1 MAPCQQ
7 RGCLSLSG
15 GRTVVRRA
23 AWVLL
28 APTAALAALS
38 PPAVAQG
45 GQADDPVRRQAEELA
60 EEASKK
66 FGEVLKG
73 EKAEPAEPG
82 PRRREAMSPAPERS
96 LGLLFYW
103 LDYSEQQYRGIMQRL
118 AAEGAGWGWDPATV
132 GWLRR
137 SNQEFQGIIEKL
149 ARAGGSGRPWDPV
162 AEAAQR
168 QNEAQSELPPPAP
181 PPAAAATP
189 SGEMAAGGGGSPEP
203 RPGGEAAPVADAGTP
218 AQPSPA
224 PVAEPPADAAAR
236 PAVEGKQAQG
246 SAAAPPAAAKPDI
259 TEPPAPPERKLEIA
273 RGEEAAT
280 ARGRPPEGEE
290 EAPARP
296 RQAPAA
302 ALDAGEA
309 PEEAAAARK
318 REDAAPPAPAPA
330 PPVPP
335 PSEPRGGQ
343 EAKIP
348 DAHADKQAAAAPS
361 PAILPQ
367 RLQSG
372 VAQAASG
379 AAGSGSD
386 RCQLA
391 GVEAEVPGWYVV
403 KKGDT
408 LWAIAKRHY
417 GAGARYRGIFE
428 ANRGQLK
435 KGPDWILP
443 CQRLYLPQLPR
454 QPRRGAP
461 PERP

>member
-1 MAPCQQ
+1 M
-7 RGCLSLSG
+7 
-15 GRTVVRRA
+15 RRA

-103 LDYSEQQYRGIMQRL
+103 LDYSEQQYRGIMRRL
-118 AAEGAGWGWDPATV
+118 ATEGAGRGWDPATI

-162 AEAAQR
+162 AEAARR
-168 QNEAQSELPPPAP
+168 QHEAHSEPPPPAP

-189 SGEMAAGGGGSPEP
+189 SGEMAAGGGVSPQP
-203 RPGGEAAPVADAGTP
+203 PPGGEAAPMAGAGTP

-224 PVAEPPADAAAR
+224 PAAAL
-236 PAVEGKQAQG
+236 PAEAEARHAGERKQAQSETG
-246 SAAAPPAAAKPDI
+246 AAAPTASKPAI
-259 TEPPAPPERKLEIA
+259 SEPPAPPENKPESA
-273 RGEEAAT
+273 RGEEAAA
-280 ARGRPPEGEE
+280 ARGRPVEGEEE

-302 ALDAGEA
+302 AVDAGEA
-309 PEEAAAARK
+309 PEEVAAARK
-318 REDAAPPAPAPA
+318 REDAPPPAPAAEPT
-330 PPVPP
+330 VPP
-335 PSEPRGGQ
+335 PEPRGGQ
-343 EAKIP
+343 EQKIAE
-348 DAHADKQAAAAPS
+348 AHGDKQAAAAPS
-361 PAILPQ
+361 PALLPQ

-372 VAQAASG
+372 VARSAASG
-379 AAGSGSD
+379 SGSE
-386 RCQLA
+386 RCELA

-403 KKGDT
+403 KKSDT

-417 GAGARYRGIFE
+417 GAGARYRGIYE
-428 ANRGQLK
+428 ANRSQLK

-454 QPRRGAP
+454 QHRRGAP